1 MDHVLSRTHRDAA
14 CAPRVGARRHTHR
27 LLFRWRRRQLAIA
40 DRHPFCRP
48 LGDSGTLT
56 EAAQSGDL
64 GAFLSAVTA
73 AGLQQKLQEA
83 GQFTV
88 FAPNKAAFGAVS
100 LDQLGQG
107 RTLKDV
113 VGYHIVP
120 GQNIQLSAVQSGDSF
135 VTDEGAPLTITFD
148 GSTTLVNDATVVA
161 AYAGTDWTLYV
172 IDRVLFP
179 PAASPAP

>member
-1 MDHVLSRTHRDAA
+1 MFPRTRIVLLPAFLALALAA
-14 CAPRVGARRHTHR
+14 TLTACSSNGGAGSSPSPTVT
-27 LLFRWRRRQLAIA
+27 
-40 DRHPFCRP
+40 PSVVP
-48 LGDSGTLT
+48 SVTTGTLT

-88 FAPNKAAFGAVS
+88 FAPNKAAFGAIS

-148 GSTTLVNDATVVA
+148 GGATLVNDATVVA

-179 PAASPAP
+179 PVASPTP

>member
-1 MDHVLSRTHRDAA
+1 MFSRTRIVLLPALLALALATTLTACSSNGAA
-14 CAPRVGARRHTHR
+14 GSSPSPTVT
-27 LLFRWRRRQLAIA
+27 
-40 DRHPFCRP
+40 PSVVP
-48 LGDSGTLT
+48 SVVSGTVT

-64 GAFLSAVTA
+64 GGFLTAVTA
-73 AGLQQKLQEA
+73 AGLQTKLQEA

-88 FAPNKAAFGAVS
+88 FAPNKQAFGAVS

-107 RTLKDV
+107 RRLRDV

-120 GQNIQLSAVQSGDSF
+120 GQNIQLSAIQSGATF

-148 GSTTLVNDATVVA
+148 GGATLVNDATVVA

-179 PAASPAP
+179 PTASSAP